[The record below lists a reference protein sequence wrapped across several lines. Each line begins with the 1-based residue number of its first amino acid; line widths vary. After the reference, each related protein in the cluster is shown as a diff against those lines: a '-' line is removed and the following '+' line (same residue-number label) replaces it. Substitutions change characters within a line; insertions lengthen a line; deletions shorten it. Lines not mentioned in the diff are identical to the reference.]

1 VKRLV
6 YVAAAL
12 ASAAVT
18 SAQATQPFDSPL
30 ILSLSSVDDARAE
43 PEPVEGSKDGG
54 LAQDRPD
61 WSKLEEETMRHYQAL
76 LRFDTSDPPGKEL
89 PAAEYVKQVFDK
101 EGIPAQLFALEP
113 NRPNVVARL
122 KGNGRLRPLLIIGH
136 SDVVNVDPAKWKFPP
151 FSATRDGGW
160 VYGRGTV
167 DDKDNLTATLMVML
181 ELKRLNVALDRD
193 VIFLSEAGEEGST
206 RVGIQ
211 FMVDEHYPEIDAE
224 YCYAEGGGVTR
235 VGGRVK
241 YAGIATLE
249 KIPYAIELT
258 AKGIAGH
265 GSVPL
270 RTNAIVHL
278 STAVGKVGAWK
289 PDIRLNETTGT
300 YFRRLAAISPP
311 AEAERY
317 RNVLVPKS
325 RTQADADEYFLDNE
339 PAHASMLRTSISPNI
354 LAAGYRVNVIPSEAK
369 ATLDVRMLPDEDPAA
384 FLEQVRKVVNDPAV
398 DVHFA
403 ARDTRPRQPDA
414 RLDSDAFKVIEAN
427 VTKHYSAPTL
437 PTMLTGATDMAYL
450 RAKGMQCYGVGPAM
464 DVEDGPKGFGAHS
477 DQERLLESE
486 LFRFVRF
493 HWDIVADLAR
503 AK

>member
-1 VKRLV
+1 VRRLA
-6 YVAAAL
+6 YIAAAL
-12 ASAAVT
+12 AWAAFT
-18 SAQATQPFDSPL
+18 SAQATT
-30 ILSLSSVDDARAE
+30 
-43 PEPVEGSKDGG
+43 
-54 LAQDRPD
+54 PD
-61 WSKLEEETMRHYQAL
+61 WSALEEETMRHYQAL

-89 PAAEYVKQVFDK
+89 PVADYLKQVFDK

-122 KGNGRLRPLLIIGH
+122 KGNGRQRPLLIIGH

-181 ELKRLNVALDRD
+181 ELKRLKVPLDRD

-211 FMVDEHYPEIDAE
+211 FMVEQHYREIAAE

-249 KIPYAIELT
+249 KIPFAIELT

-300 YFRRLAAISPP
+300 YFRRLAAISAP
-311 AEAERY
+311 ADAERY
-317 RNVLVPKS
+317 RNVLVPNS

-354 LAAGYRVNVIPSEAK
+354 LTGGYRVNVIPSEAK

-384 FLEQVRKVVNDPAV
+384 FLETVRKVVNDASV

-414 RLDSDAFKVIEAN
+414 RLDSEAFKVIEAN